1 MEVLKAPERRQRT
14 TSPSAGVAAL
24 AEAIIEQST
33 QHVRFRRADQGMF
46 GTAATLSPSAT
57 TPESDVPAIEEAIFR
72 SAIIRWL
79 ADVAESSHGP

>member
-1 MEVLKAPERRQRT
+1 MDDLMT
-14 TSPSAGVAAL
+14 TSPSPLAAV
-24 AEAIIEQST
+24 IEQAVGEQPT

-57 TPESDVPAIEEAIFR
+57 PQESDDPAIEEAIFR
-72 SAIIRWL
+72 NAIIRWL